1 MAFVPIPKDL
11 TRVKSKILFNLTRRQ
26 LVFFSLGALI
36 GVPLFL
42 VTKDIIGVS
51 AASLLMITVMLPFFL
66 LAMYEKHGQPL
77 EVVLR
82 QIVQAK
88 WIRPKQ
94 RPYKTSNFYTAV
106 DREIRM
112 RNEVDQIVQRKEKA
126 RS

>member
-26 LVFFSLGALI
+26 LVFFSLGALA

-51 AASLLMITVMLPFFL
+51 AASLLMIAVMLPFFL
-66 LAMYEKHGQPL
+66 LAMYEKHGQPA
-77 EVVLR
+77 EVILR

-106 DREIRM
+106 DRDIRM
-112 RNEVDQIVQRKEKA
+112 RNEVNRIVQRKEKA
-126 RS
+126 R